1 MKKKALEVLNLNYFK
16 YKSKNSGK
24 GSGGRKRT
32 SITTSCLLDK
42 DDLTES
48 EFDSEQFMS
57 ENEEITLGVFSWN
70 MNGTDPP
77 NQADFFAQLIAPTD
91 EEQIPGLFV
100 VGLQETIQLNA
111 INVLKGHDSQ

>member
-48 EFDSEQFMS
+48 EFDSE
-57 ENEEITLGVFSWN
+57 
-70 MNGTDPP
+70 
-77 NQADFFAQLIAPTD
+77 
-91 EEQIPGLFV
+91 
-100 VGLQETIQLNA
+100 
-111 INVLKGHDSQ
+111 